1 MLRLISV
8 TLVFFLSG
16 CTAFNNMNQRY
27 QGNENSEYYRVPVD
41 STLVLNQSLT
51 IPIRHKR
58 VYFQDGRPLAF
69 YEVNE
74 YQPWCVL
81 RMRAKKDVAQMIA
94 PGEFVVSEVTREH
107 LYEIARLPILVAQF
121 DTDGGSEMTYQVVAT
136 RMELTSDTQPDVRT
150 LSCSRWSIPQD
161 RYWVTIRDVR
171 ETLGSIF
178 NLRLRK

>member
-1 MLRLISV
+1 MLRLTAI

-16 CTAFNNMNQRY
+16 CTALNNMNQRY
-27 QGNENSEYYRVPVD
+27 QGNENSKYYRVPVD

-81 RMRAKKDVAQMIA
+81 RMRAKKDVAQKLV
-94 PGEFVVSEVTREH
+94 PDEFVVSAVRRED
-107 LYEIARLPILVAQF
+107 LYEVARLPVLVAQF
-121 DTDGGSEMTYQVVAT
+121 DPGGTEMTYQVIAS
-136 RMELTSDTQPDVRT
+136 RMELSSDIQPDVQS
-150 LSCSRWSIPQD
+150 LSCSRWRIPQD

-171 ETLGSIF
+171 ESLGSIF
-178 NLRLRK
+178 DLRLRE